1 MFLVALAHAA
11 PIEVGERLEWKV
23 EWMGMQA
30 GTAWA
35 ELRADGEGYRIEAGC
50 DTSGMAERLYP
61 VHDRLTSRWSPEEG
75 SRSYVTRFRE
85 GGFQQDQWMNFAESG
100 FSVRRT
106 QLYKDG
112 WKTKEDHYAGSS
124 DVEDPVSAFYRLR
137 TVELLPG
144 ITASF
149 PLFTGRRTVSLV
161 ATGTEQTSL
170 SGQSALKVEVS
181 TEHQGDIQGRLVVF
195 MSTDGDRLP
204 LQVVVQTKAGPVYA
218 TLSRRAVL
226 P

>member
-1 MFLVALAHAA
+1 MFLIALVQAA

-30 GTAWA
+30 GVAWA
-35 ELRADGEGYRIEAGC
+35 ELHADGQGYRIEAGC
-50 DTSGMAERLYP
+50 DTSGMVERLYP
-61 VHDRLTSRWSPEEG
+61 VHDRLVSRWSPEEG

-85 GGFQQDQWMNFAESG
+85 GGFQQDQWMTFAETG

-112 WKTKEDHYAGSS
+112 WRTKEEHYDAVHG
-124 DVEDPVSAFYRLR
+124 VEDPVSAFYRLR
-137 TVELLPG
+137 AQDLISGSV
-144 ITASF
+144 ASF
-149 PLFTGRRTVSLV
+149 PLFTGRRTVNLV
-161 ATGTEQTSL
+161 ATGAEQTQVA
-170 SGQSALKVEVS
+170 GQNALRVDIG
-181 TEHQGDIQGRLVVF
+181 TAHDGDVQGRLVLYL
-195 MSTDGDRLP
+195 STDADRLP

-218 TLSRRAVL
+218 TLSRRAIV